1 MKKRTRVFCLL
12 LALLMLLSLLPLGA
26 LATENE
32 GGLSDT
38 PPASIPEEGSGDGS
52 GSDSNTSSTYPDLSI
67 PRKAGSTSLG
77 SLKIEAGKKVS
88 VPKYYKSGSKYY
100 EYSYA
105 KKGSE
110 KCKVP
115 KEVYDGT
122 NADLW
127 KGITLIY
134 KSHKHS
140 YHPGYS
146 RTYHWKICA
155 CGHTTNKA
163 PHIDPATDDDKICT
177 CGYKFSDNAQ
187 LTTLWLTN
195 MTLSP
200 KFNKETTEYIGTVR
214 TYHNVT
220 STKITARP
228 FDALATV
235 VLPENKEIHDGYN
248 KYEIH
253 VTAEDKT
260 TTKVYTVIAVKPTKV
275 EQSLIGFDGSA
286 VSATMK
292 APAKKK
298 IATATPSDAVLAKT
312 LEIAI
317 EEKAPAIALVPEFSK
332 WSTDQVEILLPASF
346 LKDMTEKTEASLM
359 VKTPYEST
367 LTIPR
372 EQVLSL
378 AESDSGATLC
388 VRKDNTFDIFTA
400 GEPIT
405 AFEKITLTVPET

>member
-1 MKKRTRVFCLL
+1 M
-12 LALLMLLSLLPLGA
+12 
-26 LATENE
+26 
-32 GGLSDT
+32 
-38 PPASIPEEGSGDGS
+38 
-52 GSDSNTSSTYPDLSI
+52 
-67 PRKAGSTSLG
+67 
-77 SLKIEAGKKVS
+77 
-88 VPKYYKSGSKYY
+88 
-100 EYSYA
+100 
-105 KKGSE
+105 
-110 KCKVP
+110 
-115 KEVYDGT
+115 
-122 NADLW
+122 
-127 KGITLIY
+127 
-134 KSHKHS
+134 
-140 YHPGYS
+140 
-146 RTYHWKICA
+146 
-155 CGHTTNKA
+155 
-163 PHIDPATDDDKICT
+163 
-177 CGYKFSDNAQ
+177 
-187 LTTLWLTN
+187 
-195 MTLSP
+195 
-200 KFNKETTEYIGTVR
+200 
-214 TYHNVT
+214 
-220 STKITARP
+220 
-228 FDALATV
+228 

-286 VSATMK
+286 VSTTMK

-405 AFEKITLTVPET
+405 AFEKITLTVPEA